1 MKVKGNVRKAAVA
14 GQFYPGDR
22 RALESAVGGFLEK
35 SEVFQLGTRVVALV
49 APHAGYMYSGQ
60 VAAQAYRQVA
70 GRDINVVA
78 VIAPS
83 HTESFS
89 GSSVFGGGGYET
101 LLGGIPVHRRCVE
114 RLASYPT
121 LTISDHGH
129 QGGHLFRQEHALEV
143 QLPFLQS
150 VLTDFS
156 LIPIVMGDQDRT
168 SCEQLGNALAEVLKE
183 EKALIVASSDLSHF
197 HSYEEAVRLDRMV
210 MEAVSDFD
218 DRRLSEQLA
227 SGPCEACGGGP
238 IVSALIAARA
248 LGADRAQV
256 LSYANS
262 GDVTGDRTQ
271 VVGYMSAVFFEGT
284 EEDEKKVGE

>member
-1 MKVKGNVRKAAVA
+1 MKLEGNVRKAAVA

-22 RALESAVGGFLEK
+22 KTLESAVEGFLEK
-35 SEVFQLGTRVVALV
+35 SEVFQLGTRIIALV
-49 APHAGYMYSGQ
+49 APHAGYMYSGR

-78 VIAPS
+78 VIAPT

-89 GSSVFGGGGYET
+89 GSAVYGGGGYET
-101 LLGGIPVHRRCVE
+101 PLGGIPVHRACVE
-114 RLASYPT
+114 KLASYPT

-129 QGGHLFRQEHALEV
+129 RSTLSFRQEHSLEV

-150 VLTDFS
+150 VLTEFS

-168 SCEQLGNALAEVLKE
+168 SCEHLGRALAEVLKE

-197 HSYEEAVRLDRMV
+197 HPYEEAVRLDRMV
-210 MEAVSDFD
+210 MEAVSEFD
-218 DRRLSEQLA
+218 DRRLSDSL
-227 SGPCEACGGGP
+227 SSRVCEACGGGP
-238 IVSALIAARA
+238 IVSAMIAART
-248 LGADRAQV
+248 LGADRAEV
-256 LSYANS
+256 LAYANS

-271 VVGYMSAVFFEGT
+271 VVGYMSAAFFKGN
-284 EEDEKKVGE
+284 GEN

>member
-1 MKVKGNVRKAAVA
+1 MKLEGNVRKAAVA

-22 RALESAVGGFLEK
+22 KTLESAVEGFLEK
-35 SEVFQLGTRVVALV
+35 SEVFQLGTRIIALV

-78 VIAPS
+78 VIAPT

-89 GSSVFGGGGYET
+89 GSAVYGGGGYET
-101 LLGGIPVHRRCVE
+101 PLGGIPVHRACVE
-114 RLASYPT
+114 KLASYPT

-129 QGGHLFRQEHALEV
+129 RSTLSFRQEHSLEV

-150 VLTDFS
+150 VLTEFS

-168 SCEQLGNALAEVLKE
+168 SCEHLGRALAEVLKE

-197 HSYEEAVRLDRMV
+197 HPYEEAVRLDRMV
-210 MEAVSDFD
+210 MEAVSEFD
-218 DRRLSEQLA
+218 DRRLSDSL
-227 SGPCEACGGGP
+227 SSRVCEACGGGP
-238 IVSALIAARA
+238 IVSAMIAART
-248 LGADRAQV
+248 LGADRAEV
-256 LSYANS
+256 LAYANS

-271 VVGYMSAVFFEGT
+271 VVGYMSAAFFKGN
-284 EEDEKKVGE
+284 GEN